1 MLKGSYQDNVLC
13 FVEKFGKLDVLKI
26 KTHKYSSTHAMQLLH
41 MCHAIVA
48 YVSDQ
53 IMYQCYT
60 KCAAYVEKKIEKLM
74 YTTVLVQAD
83 FIKLAWS
90 HMNFTSIGNRKPVIF
105 YHKE

>member
-1 MLKGSYQDNVLC
+1 MN
-13 FVEKFGKLDVLKI
+13 
-26 KTHKYSSTHAMQLLH
+26 T
-41 MCHAIVA
+41 CHAIVA

-74 YTTVLVQAD
+74 YTTVFVQAD

-90 HMNFTSIGNRKPVIF
+90 DMNFTSIGNRKPVIF